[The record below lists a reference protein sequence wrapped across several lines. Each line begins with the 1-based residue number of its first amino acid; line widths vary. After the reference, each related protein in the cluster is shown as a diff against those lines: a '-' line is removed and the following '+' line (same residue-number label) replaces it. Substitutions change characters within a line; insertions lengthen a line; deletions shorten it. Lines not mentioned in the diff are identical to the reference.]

1 MTTASSTSP
10 APAINPM
17 LVIVCGCLIAM
28 IAFGVR
34 STMGLFTAPVTEAN
48 GWGRETFALAM
59 ALQNLIWGVAQPFAG
74 AFADNDKGCPN
85 LRMRAAGNG
94 IVGNDGEHGALHGN
108 AAAERFCFG

>member
-10 APAINPM
+10 APAFNPM

-74 AFADNDKGCPN
+74 AFADKFGTF
-85 LRMRAAGNG
+85 RV
-94 IVGNDGEHGALHGN
+94 IVVGALVYAYRRGH
-108 AAAERFCFG
+108 